1 MADKPRPVLNAA
13 VSVTLNAS
21 GAGTVELGPDNARGP
36 ANWRVTGVIL
46 LTNRPGVAPIPR
58 AVVYQDD
65 PSNPANVQGLSYDG
79 SFAQGRC
86 DITLTRGQKL
96 ICQWSAGQS
105 GDRASM
111 TLTGEKW

>member
-1 MADKPRPVLNAA
+1 V
-13 VSVTLNAS
+13 
-21 GAGTVELGPDNARGP
+21 
-36 ANWRVTGVIL
+36 
-46 LTNRPGVAPIPR
+46 PR

-65 PSNPANVQGLSYDG
+65 TSNPSNAQGLSYDG

-86 DITLTRGQKL
+86 DITLSRGQKL
-96 ICQWSAGQS
+96 ICQWSGGQS